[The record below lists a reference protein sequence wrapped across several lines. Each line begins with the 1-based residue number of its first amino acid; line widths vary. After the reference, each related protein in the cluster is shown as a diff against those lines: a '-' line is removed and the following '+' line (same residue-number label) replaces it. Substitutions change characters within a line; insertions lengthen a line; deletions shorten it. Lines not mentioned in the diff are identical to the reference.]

1 MKEEYKIYQEV
12 CIKSNMDRIKLY
24 GFINILSKISDAKLI
39 EKILYNED
47 NKTLLSLGNIVQK
60 EAGVAKKIE
69 DYRFKEENQNDS
81 YMWCE
86 VEGVDPEGR
95 EKTDYEKKL
104 NTLSLLINQ
113 VYRKKNAASNKF
125 TSLTV
130 FVSELCH

>member
-1 MKEEYKIYQEV
+1 
-12 CIKSNMDRIKLY
+12 MDRIKLY

-47 NKTLLSLGNIVQK
+47 NKTLLSLRNIVQK

-113 VYRKKNAASNKF
+113 AYRKKNAASNKF

>member
-12 CIKSNMDRIKLY
+12 CIHKNIDRIRLY
-24 GFINILSKISDAKLI
+24 GFINILSKISDPKLI

-47 NKTLLSLGNIVQK
+47 NETLLSLSNIVQK

-86 VEGVDPEGR
+86 VEGCDPEGR

-104 NTLSLLINQ
+104 KMLSLLINQ
-113 VYRKKNAASNKF
+113 VYRKKNGSSKSF

-130 FVSELCH
+130 IISELCH